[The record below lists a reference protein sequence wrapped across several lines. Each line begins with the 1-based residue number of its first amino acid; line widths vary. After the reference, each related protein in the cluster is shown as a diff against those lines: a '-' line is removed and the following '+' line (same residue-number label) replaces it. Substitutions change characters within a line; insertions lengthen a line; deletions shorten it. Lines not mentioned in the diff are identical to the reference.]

1 MKKTYITPALEMDE
15 MQVSQMIAQS
25 DSLDFG
31 DKIGS
36 ADGAESRYRSNLWDD
51 DEDELDW

>member
-25 DSLDFG
+25 DSLGFG